1 MTTTDG
7 CPSKIFVYKGD
18 VVKEGETVIP
28 SDLDDAVL
36 NAIPDNFN
44 RGDMFL

>member
-7 CPSKIFVYKGD
+7 HPSKMFVYKGD

-28 SDLDDAVL
+28 ADLDDAVL

-44 RGDMFL
+44 RETC